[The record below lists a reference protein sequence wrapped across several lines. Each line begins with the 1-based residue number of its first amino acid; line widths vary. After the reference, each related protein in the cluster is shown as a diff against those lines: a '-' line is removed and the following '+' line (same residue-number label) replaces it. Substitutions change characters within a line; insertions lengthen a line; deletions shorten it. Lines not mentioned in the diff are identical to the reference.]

1 MWIQN
6 YFGFILLI
14 IYILMQSLQIRINI
28 FVSTFLMFFRFQQK
42 WHYRLQQR
50 KLCSPMFFIRAHSQ
64 NFPLIKSPI
73 RYHWMMIN
81 SIIMFSDVQLKRQIL
96 TCFTALGKL
105 STVTLC
111 LTDVPPLGRRRLQNP
126 GEYRFLSVLY
136 SLWPKIDQKVCCFLA
151 FLKLRLH
158 LTRLTWLIHT
168 SVLTSIWNL

>member
-1 MWIQN
+1 MSIQN

-28 FVSTFLMFFRFQQK
+28 FVSTFLMFFRFQQTGHK
-42 WHYRLQQR
+42 CHYRLQRR
-50 KLCSPMFFIRAHSQ
+50 KLCSTMFFIRAHSQ

-111 LTDVPPLGRRRLQNP
+111 LTDLPPLGRRLQNS
-126 GEYRFLSVLY
+126 GEYRFINQNKKIW
-136 SLWPKIDQKVCCFLA
+136 SLLFDDFQISTNRA
-151 FLKLRLH
+151 
-158 LTRLTWLIHT
+158 
-168 SVLTSIWNL
+168 

>member
-50 KLCSPMFFIRAHSQ
+50 KLRSPMFFIRAHSQ

-111 LTDVPPLGRRRLQNP
+111 LTDLPPLGRRRLQNS

-136 SLWPKIDQKVCCFLA
+136 SLWLDCPKIR
-151 FLKLRLH
+151 LRLS
-158 LTRLTWLIHT
+158 LF
-168 SVLTSIWNL
+168 